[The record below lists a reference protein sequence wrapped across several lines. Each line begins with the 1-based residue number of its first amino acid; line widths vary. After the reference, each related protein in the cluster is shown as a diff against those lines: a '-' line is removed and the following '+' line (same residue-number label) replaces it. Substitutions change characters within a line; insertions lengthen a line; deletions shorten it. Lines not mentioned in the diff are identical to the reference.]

1 VLVAYVDE
9 SGNTGDPS
17 AGGSLTYSLGCVLL
31 YANSW
36 PGAFDKLLDFRRRV
50 RTTFGIPMRAEIKA
64 NYLLRNSGDRRL
76 AGAVQAMGRWDQM
89 IAAEPADLPRCV

>member
-1 VLVAYVDE
+1 
-9 SGNTGDPS
+9 
-17 AGGSLTYSLGCVLL
+17 
-31 YANSW
+31 
-36 PGAFDKLLDFRRRV
+36 
-50 RTTFGIPMRAEIKA
+50 MRAEIKA